1 MLFLLKNIW
10 KLVILFDVKPT
21 EFNSFISKNVQSFLF
36 ILQRIND
43 FLESGASIIILLRRE
58 KRFPR
63 QPLFDYELSRQ
74 NLEYLVKKISRE
86 YSLYFG
92 NDIRLNLISFELQDL
107 HSTFFLQ
114 RLNSNR
120 LVNTNDITHI
130 LEFLLSEKSKAING
144 QIMHLN

>member
-1 MLFLLKNIW
+1 METSN
-10 KLVILFDVKPT
+10 LFDVKPT

-63 QPLFDYELSRQ
+63 QPLF
-74 NLEYLVKKISRE
+74 
-86 YSLYFG
+86 
-92 NDIRLNLISFELQDL
+92 ELQDL
-107 HSTFFLQ
+107 RGTFFLQ
-114 RLNSNR
+114 RLNSYR